1 MTEINIPQFR
11 TPGDSGNFLLNHW
24 RVIAALIVAVIVA
37 VAAFSWYRHM
47 QAQDKIKAENELG
60 VIIVGKTGPER
71 MQALE
76 DFAKTAPASIKD
88 AVNLEIVRTA
98 VEQRDF
104 AKSAQAFNALQ
115 QGTHA
120 AADALD
126 IVSFM
131 LVRSGQLDNVAQ
143 ALRPAQAYQF
153 FSEMIAAQARTM
165 GFRESFLLVAVV
177 FLVAVL
183 PAWFMRQRRL

>member
-1 MTEINIPQFR
+1 MVCFHQSYGYEEFVQGIRPNVGAGAIN
-11 TPGDSGNFLLNHW
+11 
-24 RVIAALIVAVIVA
+24 
-37 VAAFSWYRHM
+37 FSR
-47 QAQDKIKAENELG
+47 QLGGALG
-60 VIIVGKTGPER
+60 VSLLSVCLER
-71 MQALE
+71 QTELY
-76 DFAKTAPASIKD
+76 
-88 AVNLEIVRTA
+88 
-98 VEQRDF
+98 
-104 AKSAQAFNALQ
+104 AQGFNALQ

-131 LVRSGQLDNVAQ
+131 LVRTGQLDNVAQ